1 MTIPDRSRST
11 EVRVS
16 KTAELIA
23 NELRSRIARGL
34 LKPGDVLP
42 AELEL
47 VKQFNVSR
55 PTLREAFRILENE
68 SLIVIRRGSRGGVL
82 VASPDISVVARSF
95 GLILQMSKV
104 TMADIFATGTV
115 LEGAAAAMLAKRR
128 TQADIRALHKR
139 VGELEALL
147 DDGDIDIKQ
156 WTKAALRFHDVIV
169 ERSRNASLELIA
181 TVLREVVGNHM
192 AHVAIPLKDAST
204 RRHFKKTVDVFKK
217 LVSLIEAQEEDEV
230 VLFWRRETERAGK
243 GKLWG
248 WLTADTVIDVFVDV
262 PVLRQLNSPSPRTT
276 STASSE

>member
-1 MTIPDRSRST
+1 MTMSDGTRTTP
-11 EVRVS
+11 VRVF

-23 NELRSRIARGL
+23 NELRGRIARGV

-42 AELEL
+42 AEVEL

-68 SLIVIRRGSRGGVL
+68 SLIVVRRGSRGGVV

-95 GLILQMSKV
+95 GLILQMSGV
-104 TMADIFATGTV
+104 TMADIYATGTV

-128 TQADIRALHKR
+128 TRADIRELHKR
-139 VGELEALL
+139 VSDLEALL
-147 DDGDIDIKQ
+147 NEDEIDVKR
-156 WTKAALRFHDVIV
+156 WTKAALRFHNVIV

-192 AHVAIPLKDAST
+192 THMATPAKDSSM
-204 RRHFKKTVDVFKK
+204 RRHFKKTVDVFKE
-217 LVSLIEAQEEDEV
+217 LVSLIEARDEDEV
-230 VLFWRRETERAGK
+230 LRFWRRETERAGS

-248 WLTADTVIDVFVDV
+248 WLAADTVIDVFVDV
-262 PVLRQLNSPSPRTT
+262 PVLAQLNGPSSR
-276 STASSE
+276 S